1 MTTNHCLLL
10 AAVAAAVLLTATSA
24 ANTTTPI
31 PSPYDMLGQYGFP
44 PGIIPQGVQSYD
56 LRQDGSFEVDFS
68 GDCAMRIGGF
78 KIRYS
83 SRVAGNIQN
92 GTITGLEGVK
102 VKIVIAWV
110 RIREVSRDGD
120 EIRVHAGSISK
131 AFPVDDFSVS
141 PQC

>member
-1 MTTNHCLLL
+1 
-10 AAVAAAVLLTATSA
+10 
-24 ANTTTPI
+24 
-31 PSPYDMLGQYGFP
+31 
-44 PGIIPQGVQSYD
+44 
-56 LRQDGSFEVDFS
+56 
-68 GDCAMRIGGF
+68 MRIGGF

-92 GTITGLEGVK
+92 GTISGLEGVK

-120 EIRVHAGSISK
+120 DIRVHAGSISK
-131 AFPVDDFSVS
+131 AFPVGDFSVS

>member
-1 MTTNHCLLL
+1 MTNRCLLL
-10 AAVAAAVLLTATSA
+10 AAVAAAVVLAATSA
-24 ANTTTPI
+24 DTPTAV
-31 PSPYDMLGQYGFP
+31 PSAYNMLGQYGFP

-92 GTITGLEGVK
+92 GTISGLEGVK
-102 VKIVIAWV
+102 VRIVIAWV

-120 EIRVHAGSISK
+120 DIRVHARSISK
-131 AFPVDDFSVS
+131 AFPVGDFSVS